1 MGSEGWARE
10 ERMACAVVHAS
21 ASTESVSV
29 QRSSR
34 PRRAMAGSDTKLY
47 LRKRNSLVALQ
58 GTLGTGA
65 LAKKTEGMGQA
76 HETKIVRSFDAE
88 S

>member
-10 ERMACAVVHAS
+10 ERTACAVVHAC

-34 PRRAMAGSDTKLY
+34 PRRAMVGSDTSLG
-47 LRKRNSLVALQ
+47 LRKRNSLAALQ
-58 GTLGTGA
+58 GTLGTVA
-65 LAKKTEGMGQA
+65 LEKKMEGMVQA
-76 HETKIVRSFDAE
+76 HETKTAHLFDAE

>member
-1 MGSEGWARE
+1 MVCTAAYAG
-10 ERMACAVVHAS
+10 

-34 PRRAMAGSDTKLY
+34 PRRAMAGSDTS
-47 LRKRNSLVALQ
+47 RDSQERSFWAALQ
-58 GTLGTGA
+58 DTQGIGA
-65 LAKKTEGMGQA
+65 LEEKKEGMVQA
-76 HETKIVRSFDAE
+76 HETKTVRSYDAE

>member
-10 ERMACAVVHAS
+10 ERIACAVVHAS

-34 PRRAMAGSDTKLY
+34 PRRAMVDSDTNLG
-47 LRKRNSLVALQ
+47 LRMRNSLAVLQ
-58 GTLGTGA
+58 GTLGTGV
-65 LAKKTEGMGQA
+65 LERRTEGMVQA

>member
-10 ERMACAVVHAS
+10 ERMACAGVHAS
-21 ASTESVSV
+21 ASIESVSV

-34 PRRAMAGSDTKLY
+34 PRRAMVGSDTNLG
-47 LRKRNSLVALQ
+47 LRKRSSLAALQ

-65 LAKKTEGMGQA
+65 PEKKTEGMVQA
-76 HETKIVRSFDAE
+76 HETKTARLFDAV